1 VAETILTAFNAPYR
15 LGEYEHDSTPSIG
28 ITVFTHTDTSDDLL
42 KQADLAMYQAKASG
56 RNAIRLFDPQM
67 QAIVTERRAL
77 EDDIRSALRAGQF
90 RLAYQPQVD
99 ATGSVIGAEAL
110 VRWQHARRGAVSPA
124 EFIPVAEDSGLIVP
138 LGRWISAPLARSSSR
153 GPGTR
158 SRQTSNS
165 PST

>member
-77 EDDIRSALRAGQF
+77 EDDIRSALR
-90 RLAYQPQVD
+90 
-99 ATGSVIGAEAL
+99 
-110 VRWQHARRGAVSPA
+110 GAVSPA